1 MKSNFSVPEQTAQ
14 PVRGP
19 VFQESLTSILSL
31 TGTFPGW
38 LFLFWR
44 CFPNLPERQ
53 RTRPMAQGQRAGASQ
68 NRTTQ
73 TGINGW
79 FIAYSQGNI
88 REGPD

>member
-1 MKSNFSVPEQTAQ
+1 MKKQFSLSAQAAQ
-14 PVRGP
+14 PIRGP
-19 VFQESLTSILSL
+19 VFQKSLASMLSL
-31 TGTFPGW
+31 TGAFPAW

-44 CFPNLPERQ
+44 FLPYLHAEPG
-53 RTRPMAQGQRAGASQ
+53 TPPSAQSPRGGTLR
-68 NRTTQ
+68 NTTTQ